1 MKQGPRNWVL
11 AFPKCICSPGT
22 VSMSAWPLTPT
33 QLVVI
38 FLGVQLLDVL
48 EVLLH
53 AGSRAEL
60 HLGLS
65 RGCSQGWG

>member
-1 MKQGPRNWVL
+1 MKQSPRNWVL
-11 AFPKCICSPGT
+11 AFPNCICSPGT
-22 VSMSAWPLTPT
+22 VSMSAWPLTST

-38 FLGVQLLDVL
+38 FLRIQLLDVL

-65 RGCSQGWG
+65 RSCF